1 MHWTTESNKGTSSL
15 IHTLNTQWNVFFLH
29 ISYCDGDVLCDED
42 EAMAGGGGASWQP
55 LSAAKW
61 HIKGRYQ
68 CLLTRGIIPWPLAV
82 YRACRHNG
90 GGHLAA
96 CIFTYQLLH
105 SPSLLSQYSGKYCC
119 IILVCLFTPSCQFVR
134 AVGPCPGLGQG
145 NLWSYWLEVWF
156 DFLRNAMSASSQAI
170 TI

>member
-1 MHWTTESNKGTSSL
+1 MQRHWLKITLPGFYKSMNCKRNTMRWTTESNKGTSAL

-90 GGHLAA
+90 GDHLAA
-96 CIFTYQLLH
+96 CIFIYQLLH
-105 SPSLLSQYSGKYCC
+105 SPSLLTQTRANIVALYWSACSRPRAN
-119 IILVCLFTPSCQFVR
+119 LFAQ
-134 AVGPCPGLGQG
+134 
-145 NLWSYWLEVWF
+145 
-156 DFLRNAMSASSQAI
+156 
-170 TI
+170 